1 MINLVIVT
9 LFVLLFCAMLM
20 LLGIFVSFINYLANN
35 GVQLPDRLRNIL
47 ISIYFRLHK

>member
-20 LLGIFVSFINYLANN
+20 LFGVFVNIINHLANR
-35 GVQLPDRLRNIL
+35 GVQLPESVRNIL
-47 ISIYFRLHK
+47 TSIYFWLHK